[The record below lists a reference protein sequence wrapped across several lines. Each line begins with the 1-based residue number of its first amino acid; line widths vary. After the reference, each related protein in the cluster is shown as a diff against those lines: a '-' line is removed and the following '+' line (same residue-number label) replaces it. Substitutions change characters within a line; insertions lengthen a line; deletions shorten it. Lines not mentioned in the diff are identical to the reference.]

1 MPLGHKYISR
11 KRNASGGYDYVYPH
25 PTTGEHVR
33 VRTSLRLDGEH
44 RSVTAE
50 NPEDRTLSATA
61 WSRRGAD
68 GKTLTETHSALD
80 EAEAPIHLAAVADTM
95 NRKKTITRLSHKTS
109 SYGEKDAGP
118 VYPFWVRNQKTGSAE
133 GFKTREQADIHL
145 RHYVKN
151 PENHVIEQVGAK
163 GPKVNVDHLL
173 SGNMGIPR
181 IEMPQ
186 IRSFKL
192 PEFLSKL
199 EKKGIKATKG
209 ERAVG
214 SLKPTQNE
222 IHGER
227 VQEIIEDPKERENL
241 AKQIIIS
248 NDGFILDGHHR
259 WAALTTIDPK
269 AKIKTLHVDMPMR
282 SLLKEAHAFEG
293 VEYQK
298 SAQETDMGGDLIDNL
313 ELLAK
318 GDTLVG
324 FYSPGVARG
333 GKYYRRVP
341 TGNPKHPWRYFYTEA
356 EYKDALKDSSHVG
369 GVEAK
374 RARVKKRVFV
384 SEKEAREKYGLPGT
398 TKELHA
404 PDGNYPAE
412 RKKLHEEIISHFLD
426 GKGTPPAGKKP
437 VALLTV
443 GGPAA
448 GKSTLLKHLGEN
460 LDDYVMIAAD
470 DVKEKLPEFQRALN
484 LGNRKVKQPDG
495 SVTSVP
501 VTASHSGWM
510 AHDES
515 TDISD
520 ELEKRVIAS
529 GKSAI
534 FDGTGKNVPKML
546 AKIAALKKA
555 GYHVR
560 VVMPHV
566 PMGEA
571 IKRLHSRSE
580 DTGRTLPVD
589 AAIDMH
595 RKIPGNFEAI
605 ARAADDFSLFKSGN
619 PPKPIWTGG
628 AGQEDKIHDHEEMSK
643 FNLARGLHQDIGAEE
658 KAGGIYK
665 KSEDPEALDATG
677 PKQPHHTMDEFM
689 EILSRWN
696 GSIDNHEDGRS
707 KVPHDGDIE
716 DGLADVIPD
725 AEEETVKHLKRREP
739 KAKKAKGA
747 RFMER
752 GEVEKSGDLI
762 DDLELLAKGGEA
774 AGHKY
779 VSRKPNGRGGYD
791 YVYAHPETGEQHA
804 ISTKHVGA
812 SRSVFGA
819 ETRSFSGDK
828 NLGVMRTSSDRP
840 GQKGGETKH
849 FTHDSIT
856 DKHVKEMHEHALKDT
871 HDEKVQGA
879 ASKPQKHYEVGVH
892 STERY
897 RGGASEQRAHGGQGT
912 VTKFS
917 IHDPNKPGGQ
927 EYHSYVGHGATPAA
941 RKAHA
946 MKQHA
951 EKHGITQKMVHSE
964 NPRAHGGDVEKSD
977 PIDALEETIMSDMFK
992 GGEAAGHKY
1001 KSRRPDGKGGWIYDY
1016 GSRSPSKK
1024 MSREERQ
1031 ANSRALNNRI
1041 DRHGPKEGPQKS
1053 LAEHRSAAQAASR
1066 EARASGTSEAHE
1078 RARTLHLAAAQAA
1091 AVEGEHAIA
1100 SRHRTLAADHAAK
1113 IQKSERDAALMKGLY
1128 QFQGSGTGE
1137 VPDQYLYD
1145 YLCAFVEEAYEHER
1159 QEKVHQ
1165 NALVPP
1171 SSTGASI
1178 EDVWATAVFSEL
1190 VSMMGSNANL
1200 KRAAVKYNVTKDV
1213 IAHILRSKGL
1223 VRPFSDAGTWTT
1235 DYDSMRAMDGEGVT
1249 RPLVLSESARAQY
1262 RDIVP
1267 DPFGHNVG
1275 VALAKA
1281 EPAPT
1286 APLFIDDSH
1295 DPHGNL
1301 AKAERARLALVDY
1314 RQNAEWRPNV
1324 SPTCM
1329 IHGSADLT
1337 KSMNLSNPH
1346 ARCTCPR

>member
-25 PTTGEHVR
+25 PTTGERVR
-33 VRTSLRLDGEH
+33 IRTSLRLDGEH

-50 NPEDRTLSATA
+50 NPEDRTMSATA

-68 GKTLTETHSALD
+68 GKTLTEAHSALD
-80 EAEAPIHLAAVADTM
+80 EAEAPIHRAAVADTM

-109 SYGEKDAGP
+109 SYGEKHGIGPDDKGGSAVRDAARKAAWAASEPPTGGHTRETHEKAAKAHEHAAKLEREAGRRDGYVRHASMAEQHRNAMERLGSSESDSP
-118 VYPFWVRNQKTGSAE
+118 VYPFWVRNQRTGVSE
-133 GFKTREQADIHL
+133 GFKTREQADTHL

-151 PENHVIEQVGAK
+151 PEDHIIEQVGAK

-298 SAQETDMGGDLIDNL
+298 SEQETDMGGDLIDNL

-356 EYKDALKDSSHVG
+356 EYKDAMKDASHVG
-369 GVEAK
+369 GTEAK

-404 PDGNYPAE
+404 PDGNYPPE

-426 GKGTPPAGKKP
+426 GKGKPPAGKKP

-484 LGNRKVKQPDG
+484 LGNRKVTQPDG

-677 PKQPHHTMDEFM
+677 PKQPHHTMNEFM

-725 AEEETVKHLKRREP
+725 AEDETVKHLKRRAP

-762 DDLELLAKGGEA
+762 DSLEALVKGGEA
-774 AGHKY
+774 AGHK
-779 VSRKPNGRGGYD
+779 
-791 YVYAHPETGEQHA
+791 
-804 ISTKHVGA
+804 
-812 SRSVFGA
+812 
-819 ETRSFSGDK
+819 
-828 NLGVMRTSSDRP
+828 L
-840 GQKGGETKH
+840 
-849 FTHDSIT
+849 
-856 DKHVKEMHEHALKDT
+856 
-871 HDEKVQGA
+871 
-879 ASKPQKHYEVGVH
+879 
-892 STERY
+892 
-897 RGGASEQRAHGGQGT
+897 
-912 VTKFS
+912 
-917 IHDPNKPGGQ
+917 
-927 EYHSYVGHGATPAA
+927 
-941 RKAHA
+941 
-946 MKQHA
+946 
-951 EKHGITQKMVHSE
+951 VHSE
-964 NPRAHGGDVEKSD
+964 NPRAHGGDVTKSD
-977 PIDALEETIMSDMFK
+977 RSRRLEEKIMSDEM
-992 GGEAAGHKY
+992 
-1001 KSRRPDGKGGWIYDY
+1001 
-1016 GSRSPSKK
+1016 
-1024 MSREERQ
+1024 Q
-1031 ANSRALNNRI
+1031 
-1041 DRHGPKEGPQKS
+1041 
-1053 LAEHRSAAQAASR
+1053 
-1066 EARASGTSEAHE
+1066 
-1078 RARTLHLAAAQAA
+1078 
-1091 AVEGEHAIA
+1091 
-1100 SRHRTLAADHAAK
+1100 
-1113 IQKSERDAALMKGLY
+1113 KGLY
-1128 QFQGSGTGE
+1128 QFQGLGSGE

-1165 NALVPP
+1165 NTLVPP

-1178 EDVWATAVFSEL
+1178 EDVWATAVFNEL

-1223 VRPFSDAGTWTT
+1223 VRPFSDAGTWTS